1 MAKLDELLRLMRQ
14 HKASDIHLSSGSAPY
29 LRVHGE
35 MVKMNYREVAH
46 ELCQSLIFQILTD
59 RQKEIFNET
68 LELDFGYPLA
78 EVGRFRVNV
87 FMQRHGIAAV
97 FRLIE
102 KAAIAE
108 LGRTSSCRLID
119 VYEAGAVTGQTAR
132 ARHDAGSLTTRP
144 NLRARHTSYR
154 RPDSV
159 RPRERQGSQPARVS
173 SHTKSSR
180 SPARRLRE
188 APTSSRGRD
197 ADLETMQSPSR
208 PPRRATSSSRHLHDS
223 GVRPSTAS

>member
-14 HKASDIHLSSGSAPY
+14 HRASDIHLSSGSAPY

-46 ELCQSLIFQILTD
+46 EVCQSLIFQILTD

-97 FRLIE
+97 FRLIPE
-102 KAAIAE
+102 KAQTIEE
-108 LGRTSSCRLID
+108 LGLPEQLHDLID
-119 VYEAGAVTGQTAR
+119 VSEGLVLVTGPT
-132 ARHDAGSLTTRP
+132 GSGKSTTLYSALKTI
-144 NLRARHTSYR
+144 NS
-154 RPDSV
+154 
-159 RPRERQGSQPARVS
+159 
-173 SHTKSSR
+173 
-180 SPARRLRE
+180 
-188 APTSSRGRD
+188 
-197 ADLETMQSPSR
+197 
-208 PPRRATSSSRHLHDS
+208 
-223 GVRPSTAS
+223 